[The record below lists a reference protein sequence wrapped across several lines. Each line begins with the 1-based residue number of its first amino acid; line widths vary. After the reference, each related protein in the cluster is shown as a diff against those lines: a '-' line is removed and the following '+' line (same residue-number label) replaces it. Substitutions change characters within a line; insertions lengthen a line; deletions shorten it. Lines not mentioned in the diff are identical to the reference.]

1 MNAQRA
7 RARARASPPL
17 GLLTRP
23 SSSDAPPAFLSG
35 CDLELTQKTT
45 GAENGLSDEVVWVSA
60 LFDLKR
66 GEAGNGEFHR
76 PMEEYYRRFQIVLD
90 RGFKM
95 VIFIPQVRVAPA
107 ALQADP
113 EPRAHRYP
121 HPRPAPHPRRP
132 PPRARAQHFEPHLKI
147 DYARVKVIYMNMTD
161 LQAYFPYWD
170 RIQSIRLSQLW
181 QSQAEAAGWL
191 KNAPQ
196 ARLEGYNPLVMAKPF
211 LLRDAARVNPW
222 GARYHMWMDAGHL
235 CAGGQSPHRQDMYR
249 RHMSRGFFN
258 THWPYATNTEVR
270 RAARVLRG
278 RGVGL
283 THPTLPPPPP
293 PHPARRCTA

>member
-1 MNAQRA
+1 
-7 RARARASPPL
+7 
-17 GLLTRP
+17 
-23 SSSDAPPAFLSG
+23 
-35 CDLELTQKTT
+35 
-45 GAENGLSDEVVWVSA
+45 
-60 LFDLKR
+60 
-66 GEAGNGEFHR
+66 
-76 PMEEYYRRFQIVLD
+76 
-90 RGFKM
+90 
-95 VIFIPQVRVAPA
+95 
-107 ALQADP
+107 
-113 EPRAHRYP
+113 
-121 HPRPAPHPRRP
+121 
-132 PPRARAQHFEPHLKI
+132 
-147 DYARVKVIYMNMTD
+147 MTD

-258 THWPYATNTEVR
+258 THWPYATNTEVGHEAIRARR
-270 RAARVLRG
+270 RAARRATLSHVAPAPL
-278 RGVGL
+278 
-283 THPTLPPPPP
+283 PTPEPPTPF
-293 PHPARRCTA
+293 RFTG